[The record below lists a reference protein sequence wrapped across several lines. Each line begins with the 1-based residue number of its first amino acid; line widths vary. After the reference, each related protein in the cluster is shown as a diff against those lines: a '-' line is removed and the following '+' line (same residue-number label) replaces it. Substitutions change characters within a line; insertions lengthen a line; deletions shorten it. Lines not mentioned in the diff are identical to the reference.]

1 MGGLVVITTAG
12 GVSGVWW
19 TGRDVVDLDRSSRAE
34 VMLDRVVRE
43 LEEYFSGARSVFDV
57 PIDRSERKG
66 FRGEVLD
73 ALESVPFG
81 ETITYGDLAARSG
94 RPNAARAVG
103 TAMATNPVAIIVPCH
118 RVLPS
123 GGGIGGFGGGAA
135 AKEWLLRREGSLG

>member
-1 MGGLVVITTAG
+1 MIATAD

-19 TGRDVVDLDRSSRAE
+19 ADGDVVDPDRSSEAE
-34 VMLDRVVRE
+34 AMLDRAVRE
-43 LEEYFSGARSVFDV
+43 LGEYFIGTRSVFDV
-57 PIDRSERKG
+57 PIDRSARTG
-66 FRGEVLD
+66 FRGEVLH

-81 ETITYGDLAARSG
+81 ETITYGDLAARAG

-123 GGGIGGFGGGAA
+123 GGGIGQFGGGVP
-135 AKEWLLRREGSLG
+135 AKEWLLRREGSLD